1 MPSPSCLVSPS
12 FLPSI
17 NLFVEEKEKKKKENE
32 KKGGKGEEGKKD
44 ISSVPGTMLDTLETD
59 CIHSSD
65 EETACIH
72 VV

>member
-1 MPSPSCLVSPS
+1 MPSPFCLVSPS

-17 NLFVEEKEKKKKENE
+17 NLFAEEKENE

-44 ISSVPGTMLDTLETD
+44 ISSVPGAMLDTLETD

-65 EETACIH
+65 EETACVR